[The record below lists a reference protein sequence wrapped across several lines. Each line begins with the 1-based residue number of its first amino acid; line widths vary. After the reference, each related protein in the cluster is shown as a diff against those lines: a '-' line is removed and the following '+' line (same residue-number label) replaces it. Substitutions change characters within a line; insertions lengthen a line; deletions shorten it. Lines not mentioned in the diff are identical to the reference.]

1 MDAIAHLAVD
11 GIHWRCAY
19 ASWFGVSFN
28 KHARTHMIQ
37 LSSRRQRSGSL
48 KFRFPKSTICVF
60 DYWIRF
66 VPPSTSNESP
76 RAHSAIKWQALLKT
90 FNIIT
95 ISKQVTFCVIDRR
108 QQIVHQINKNLS
120 KFIGIKIGHYKVYFY
135 DCYFSCSNVRRAHT
149 SRVNSARNQSTAEV
163 DAIPQTVIRINT
175 ELFWKSQQSH
185 GRNCSSCGRWHS
197 LTLCIRQLVRR

>member
-120 KFIGIKIGHYKVYFY
+120 KFIGIKIGHYKVYFMIVI
-135 DCYFSCSNVRRAHT
+135 SVVQMSEER
-149 SRVNSARNQSTAEV
+149 
-163 DAIPQTVIRINT
+163 IPQGWIALETNQQ
-175 ELFWKSQQSH
+175 LKSMQYLKQ
-185 GRNCSSCGRWHS
+185 
-197 LTLCIRQLVRR
+197 